1 MYKAATINLAGAA
14 LACLGATLAVAD
26 NHMERPTAFPVEIFT
41 CNYVDGKSQRD
52 LDRVIGKF
60 NQWNEDNGAAGYTAW
75 VLTPRFYNADITFD
89 LAWIGAWQSFETM
102 GAGLDN
108 WRASGSPVAA
118 DFDRVMSCDSH
129 TLFRGYTTIPP
140 LAEDPPDNSVVMFET
155 CKLTEGATPPQVYEA
170 HVNWGKWMREKGSKL
185 SEWAFVP
192 DLGSG
197 DVDFDYYT
205 VTGFANYSE
214 LSATG
219 ELLFNGGGIETT
231 TEMLAPV
238 RGCDNPRVYDATVVQ
253 RPVEGQ

>member
-1 MYKAATINLAGAA
+1 MLKAATIKLAGAA
-14 LACLGATLAVAD
+14 LVCLGAPFVLAD
-26 NHMERPTAFPVEIFT
+26 NHMERPTASPVEIFT

-52 LDRVIGKF
+52 LDRVVGKF
-60 NQWNEDNGAAGYTAW
+60 NQWSEANGGDGYTAW
-75 VLTPRFYNADITFD
+75 VLTPMFYNADIKFD
-89 LAWIGAWQSFETM
+89 LAWIGAWQSFENM
-102 GAGLDN
+102 GSGLDN
-108 WRASGSPVAA
+108 WLANGGSLAG

-129 TLFRGYTTIPP
+129 TLFRSYNTIPP
-140 LAEDPPDNSVVMFET
+140 LSENPPDNSVVMFET
-155 CKLTEGATPPQVYEA
+155 CKLTEGTTPPQVYEA

-197 DVDFDYYT
+197 DVKFDYYT
-205 VTGFANYSE
+205 VTGFANYSD

-238 RGCDNPRVYDATVVQ
+238 RECDLPRVYNARVVQ
-253 RPVEGQ
+253 RP